1 MGSRP
6 TIPKMNDTRIFYVH
20 VRMKRISLILLLVLS
35 NLLTAFAVS
44 PVETFTGCGSVD
56 PNSVAVLVTD
66 LKTGE
71 RIASHNADKPL
82 VPASIMKAV
91 TIATLLEEVGP
102 DYRYH
107 TKVYTDGP
115 VRDGVLKGNL
125 IVVASGDPSLNATC
139 EPRSADI
146 LQEIRDG
153 LRKKGVER
161 IEGRLITNQDIFPG
175 PCCPPSWASGDLS
188 QSYGTGCHGL
198 NFERN
203 ASGKRSVS
211 NPAAVFENRLKGLLV
226 SDGVVFDNQSIPE
239 GERSLLVDHKSAP
252 ISEIMRSCMMRSDNL
267 FAEAF
272 LRTFAVAKGKKGA
285 TEEGAAL
292 ETEKWR
298 HEKLPLSGVTIV
310 DGSGLSRS
318 NRLTASFLD
327 AVLRRMSGN
336 VDYASFMPLA
346 GQEGTLKN
354 FLAGTPLDSYI
365 AMKTGSMNGIQCYA
379 GYKLDDD
386 FAPTHSV
393 VVMINNMGN
402 RAAARGAVGKM
413 LLSIFSPEGG
423 EETLNE

>member
-1 MGSRP
+1 M
-6 TIPKMNDTRIFYVH
+6 
-20 VRMKRISLILLLVLS
+20 RMKRISLILLLVLS
-35 NLLTAFAVS
+35 SLLTALAVS
-44 PVETFTGCGSVD
+44 PVEAFTTCGSVD
-56 PNSVAVLVTD
+56 ANSVAVLVTD

-82 VPASIMKAV
+82 VPASIMKTV

-115 VRDGVLKGNL
+115 VRDGVLEGNL

-139 EPRSADI
+139 DPVSADI
-146 LQEIRDG
+146 LQEVRDG
-153 LRKKGVER
+153 LRKRGVER

-188 QSYGTGCHGL
+188 HSYGTGCHGL
-198 NFERN
+198 NFESN
-203 ASGKRSVS
+203 SSGKRAVS
-211 NPAAVFENRLKGLLV
+211 NPAAVFENRLKALLV
-226 SDGVVFDNQSIPE
+226 SDGVVFANQSIPE

-285 TEEGAAL
+285 TEEGARL

-413 LLSIFSPEGG
+413 LLSIFSPEGE
-423 EETLNE
+423 EETQNE